1 MFELMLLFVQLSGFC
16 ILVGAFVLLFKRIV
30 ILDAET
36 RQPTSFKFPLLGEVR
51 TQTPVLA
58 IILVGAALV
67 FFPVTMSGPM
77 EVPSKPLK
85 GVITGKLEQARVL
98 IVGHPDFIAL
108 ADEEGRFS
116 TYIPLVKK
124 KMTYQLLVLDG
135 KQQIVTATI
144 DDSTD
149 WQHINISAQRMA
161 PAAAL
166 PTPTNKEFVINP
178 TLN

>member
-1 MFELMLLFVQLSGFC
+1 MFELMVGGQLGGFLILGGAFILLFR
-16 ILVGAFVLLFKRIV
+16 RIV

-58 IILVGAALV
+58 IILVGAALIL
-67 FFPVTMSGPM
+67 FSVTMSSRL
-77 EVPSKPLK
+77 EVTSKSLK

-135 KQQIVTATI
+135 KQQIVTTII

-149 WQHINISAQRMA
+149 WQHINISAQRM
-161 PAAAL
+161 
-166 PTPTNKEFVINP
+166 TPVISSPRPINKEFVINP
-178 TLN
+178 TLD